1 MPSLRVAGSAAARS
15 SRCARVARSAA
26 GLLAALAGL
35 VILLGAGGCDRGA
48 GRAQKPNVL
57 FISVDTLRADHL
69 GSYGYRLD
77 TSPTIDSLAA
87 SGVRFADA
95 TVQWP
100 KTWPSMASM
109 LTGKYPATTGVRF
122 APLRPLPDDHAT
134 LAEALRGAGF
144 TTGAVV
150 ANPNVGRDLR
160 FDQGFDRFIESWAE
174 ELKRRTG
181 VDKLENAPGAVK
193 SYTNATIV
201 TDAAL
206 RLIDERDGE
215 KPFFLWLHYIDPHGP
230 YAPPTDYRRLFFGA
244 YPRKPVP
251 LADLPRY
258 QVQIDRERGAPSD
271 DLGFYIGQYDREIRY
286 FDDQLARLLKR
297 LDELEMRDDTLIV
310 LTADHG
316 EHLDEHGYYLEHGKS
331 PYQPTAHVP
340 LIFRL
345 PGRVPEGRVVTQP
358 VGLIDLVP
366 TVLELV
372 GVPIPADVQGVSLVP
387 LWSGETGTPYVFM
400 ESGTRQ
406 PSQLSIRKGSWKLS
420 KLRAKEDRER
430 FGRNEIELYDL
441 ASDPGEREDV
451 RAEHPEIARELEAAL
466 AHWQKTTPSYRK
478 TEAEAP
484 RVDDRTREML
494 KGLGYIE

>member
-1 MPSLRVAGSAAARS
+1 VLAFAAWA
-15 SRCARVARSAA
+15 
-26 GLLAALAGL
+26 LLL
-35 VILLGAGGCDRGA
+35 GCDRGPA
-48 GRAQKPNVL
+48 PGAKPNL
-57 FISVDTLRADHL
+57 LLISVDTLRADHL

-77 TSPTIDSLAA
+77 TSPTIDALAA

-109 LTGKYPATTGVRF
+109 LTGKYPATTGVRY
-122 APLRPLPDDHAT
+122 APRRPLPLEHAT
-134 LAEALRGAGF
+134 LADALRGAGYG
-144 TTGAVV
+144 TAAIV
-150 ANPNVGRDLR
+150 ANPNVGRELQ
-160 FDQGFDRFIESWAE
+160 FDQGFDRFVESWVE

-181 VDKLENAPGAVK
+181 TGKLVNAPGAVK
-193 SYTNATIV
+193 TFTNATIV
-201 TDAAL
+201 TDGAL
-206 RLIDERDGE
+206 RLIDARDHE

-230 YAPPTDYRRLFFGA
+230 YAPPNDYRGTFFGK
-244 YPRKPVP
+244 YRPQPVP
-251 LADLPRY
+251 LAELPPY
-258 QVQIDRERGAPSD
+258 QVQIDRERGTRSA

-286 FDDQLARLLKR
+286 LDDELARLLKR
-297 LDELEMRDDTLIV
+297 LDELGLGDNTLIV

-340 LIFRL
+340 LVFRL
-345 PGRVPEGRVVTQP
+345 PGRVPEGRVVTEP

-366 TVLELV
+366 TVLQVL
-372 GVPIPADVQGVSLVP
+372 GVPIPPDVQGVSLVP
-387 LWSGETGTPYVFM
+387 LWEGEDGTPYVFM

-406 PSQLSIRKGSWKLS
+406 PSQLSVRKGSWKLA

-441 ASDPGEREDV
+441 ASDPGERRDV
-451 RAEHPEIARELEAAL
+451 RAEHPEVARELEAAL
-466 AHWQKTTPSYRK
+466 ARWQATTPVYRK
-478 TEAEAP
+478 SDAGPAG
-484 RVDDRTREML
+484 VDDRTRELL